1 MVSLEIKQNILTLLS
16 WRFFSILNKPLN
28 CLQNEKTNKNH
39 PLNGEGAHQHT
50 LYGKF
55 NITSADTDFTEID
68 VLEAK
73 LIHELPNGTF
83 GEHNTLNVESG
94 EWVMGKQVEY
104 DPMNRVTT
112 RIWD

>member
-1 MVSLEIKQNILTLLS
+1 MKKQTKTTLL
-16 WRFFSILNKPLN
+16 K
-28 CLQNEKTNKNH
+28 
-39 PLNGEGAHQHT
+39 GEGAHQHS

-55 NITSADTDFTEID
+55 NITSFDTDFTEID

-94 EWVMGKQVEY
+94 EWLMGKQVEY
-104 DPMNRVTT
+104 DPMNRVIT

>member
-1 MVSLEIKQNILTLLS
+1 MKKQTKTILL
-16 WRFFSILNKPLN
+16 K
-28 CLQNEKTNKNH
+28 
-39 PLNGEGAHQHT
+39 GEGAHQHT

-55 NITSADTDFTEID
+55 NITSFDTDFTEID

>member
-1 MVSLEIKQNILTLLS
+1 MKKQTKITLL
-16 WRFFSILNKPLN
+16 K
-28 CLQNEKTNKNH
+28 
-39 PLNGEGAHQHT
+39 GEGAHQHS
-50 LYGKF
+50 LFGKF
-55 NITSADTDFTEID
+55 NITSADTDFTEIE

>member
-1 MVSLEIKQNILTLLS
+1 MLKQTKITLL
-16 WRFFSILNKPLN
+16 K
-28 CLQNEKTNKNH
+28 
-39 PLNGEGAHQHT
+39 GEGAHQHS
-50 LYGKF
+50 LVGKF
-55 NITSADTDFTEID
+55 NITSADTDFTEIE

>member
-1 MVSLEIKQNILTLLS
+1 MKKQTKITLL
-16 WRFFSILNKPLN
+16 K
-28 CLQNEKTNKNH
+28 
-39 PLNGEGAHQHT
+39 GEGAHQHS
-50 LYGKF
+50 LVGKF

>member
-1 MVSLEIKQNILTLLS
+1 MKKQSKITLL
-16 WRFFSILNKPLN
+16 K
-28 CLQNEKTNKNH
+28 
-39 PLNGEGAHQHT
+39 GEGAHKHT

-55 NITSADTDFTEID
+55 NITSTDTDFTEID

-73 LIHELPNGTF
+73 LIHELPNGSF

-104 DPMNRVTT
+104 DPMNRQVS
-112 RIWD
+112 RICD

>member
-1 MVSLEIKQNILTLLS
+1 
-16 WRFFSILNKPLN
+16 
-28 CLQNEKTNKNH
+28 
-39 PLNGEGAHQHT
+39 
-50 LYGKF
+50 
-55 NITSADTDFTEID
+55 